1 MTEKKTTANK
11 TASAKVEKE
20 VKTTKKVAVK
30 KEKKVA
36 KCECCKCNVNKKMGV
51 VKCKIT
57 KNQTQATSHKGVK
70 KNWIL
75 IDATDAVV
83 GRLGAFLVNRLK
95 GKHLA
100 SYTPNTDDGDS
111 IVVIN
116 CDKVKFTGNK
126 ELQKKY
132 YNHSEYVGNMRVRT
146 AREVREGKRP
156 TDLVRITVARMLGRS
171 KLNYKLVSKNLYL
184 YAGSEHKQ
192 QAQNPVVIKFGELNK
207 KNVVVKNK

>member
-1 MTEKKTTANK
+1 MTEK
-11 TASAKVEKE
+11 
-20 VKTTKKVAVK
+20 KTTKKVAVK
-30 KEKKVA
+30 KEKKVN
-36 KCECCKCNVNKKMGV
+36 KCQNCNKCNANVNKKMGV

-57 KNQTQATSHKGVK
+57 RNQTQSTSHKGVK

-132 YNHSEYVGNMRVRT
+132 YNHSDYVGGLRIRT